1 MNTGVAVV
9 DAVPGSR
16 EPLVTRRGIQEDS
29 DLTPRR
35 RRITPFRLVAVCM
48 VLLVAGTVWWS
59 VREFQFSNVA
69 GQLGDLAR
77 SGLESFVW
85 GDLNAPAPDQGFAPR
100 VVDPLD

>member
-69 GQLGDLAR
+69 GQLGDLTR
-77 SGLESFVW
+77 SGLESFDS
-85 GDLNAPAPDQGFAPR
+85 GDFTAAARDLGMAAR
-100 VVDPLD
+100 VL